1 MNVGAAFDAPPAVPT
16 AASAARATNGRTSR
30 VTMPLIDDSFPARP
44 PWRVRR
50 KYAPYKL
57 AELGTRVTR
66 FGTVDDRG
74 AVRAPKARRAGEST
88 AQRDRK
94 RHARGAARRDRG
106 PVPAGAPPASSSRRP
121 RSLRSG

>member
-66 FGTVDDRG
+66 FGTVADGG
-74 AVRAPKARRAGEST
+74 AVRPRKPGGLNNPRL
-88 AQRDRK
+88 RDRK
-94 RHARGAARRDRG
+94 GMRGAQIAEIEGLYRREFG
-106 PVPAGAPPASSSRRP
+106 PF
-121 RSLRSG
+121 